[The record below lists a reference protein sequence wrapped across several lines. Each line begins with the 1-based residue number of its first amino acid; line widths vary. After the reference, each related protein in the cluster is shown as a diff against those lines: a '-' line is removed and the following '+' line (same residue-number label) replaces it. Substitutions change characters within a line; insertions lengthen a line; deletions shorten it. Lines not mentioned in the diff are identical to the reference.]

1 MKGQNNRDITWR
13 TNPNLF
19 HYWTDTYLH
28 LPLAVGHINYSRYC
42 FWALPSIY
50 CVNWYE
56 LEMEQVQ
63 GPGLKLKPYY
73 ISLAHS
79 SSNSNKISVSQ
90 IMGKKMWRA
99 SKANGQRWQII
110 RYFVF
115 IRMIIKSELSW
126 PALAQTFHINK
137 RTSNIFMKNFFGQFN
152 HERYHLECKDQRM
165 VVIKLTYD
173 YE

>member
-1 MKGQNNRDITWR
+1 MLFIAQWHDIDNGWWCHNDYLILRMIVNINIENDYWWVLYWFLTMIMVIDIIMKWYGQWLMKWWCWLICIMVIDSIMIW
-13 TNPNLF
+13 
-19 HYWTDTYLH
+19 YWSWM
-28 LPLAVGHINYSRYC
+28 I
-42 FWALPSIY
+42 
-50 CVNWYE
+50 
-56 LEMEQVQ
+56 
-63 GPGLKLKPYY
+63 
-73 ISLAHS
+73 ISLLLL
-79 SSNSNKISVSQ
+79 IL
-90 IMGKKMWRA
+90 IM
-99 SKANGQRWQII
+99 IDD
-110 RYFVF
+110 